1 MYKQLI
7 ISTCKKEGLNISEAA
22 YVLATT
28 HHETNATFEPVRE
41 AYWVKNAEQW
51 RKKNLRYWP
60 YYGRGF
66 VQLTWDYNYKK
77 ATEYFNTVLGIKVD
91 FVKNPDLVMDPN
103 YAVII
108 LVIGM
113 REGWFTGKELD
124 DYIDDIDESDKEDF
138 LEYYNARRIVNG
150 MDRANDIA
158 VLAEKYEKELR
169 ASGYNV
175 ADKAPTE
182 PVQPIP
188 STTSYG
194 GSQNWLITLLRL
206 LIAIFKGN
214 KNA

>member
-7 ISTCKKEGLNISEAA
+7 ISTCKKEGLNISEASYA
-22 YVLATT
+22 LATT
-28 HHETNATFEPVRE
+28 HLETNATFEPVRE
-41 AYWVKNAEQW
+41 AYWMKNAEQW

-66 VQLTWDYNYKK
+66 VQLTWDFNYKK

-103 YAVII
+103 YAAII
-108 LVIGM
+108 LVVGM
-113 REGWFTGKELD
+113 REGWFTGKDLD

-138 LEYYNARRIVNG
+138 LEYYNARRIING

-169 ASGYNV
+169 ASGYDKG
-175 ADKAPTE
+175 DKAPAE
-182 PVQPIP
+182 PVQPVP
-188 STTSYG
+188 TTPSYG
-194 GSQNWLITLLRL
+194 GSQNWFITLIRL